1 MRRFLLAASAALAL
15 AACADS
21 TTHAPTASDA
31 PRHARSPRTIPDPT
45 MQTVTNIFTSQTPA
59 STLDTG
65 GSAWEVGTR
74 FFVTDSGCIT
84 GFRYWRGVGETGTV
98 RFNLWDNS
106 GNRLATVTD
115 TPSGSGWHTKNL
127 TGVVCLDLNTYYLV
141 SANTNTKQ
149 VKTFGA
155 FNSGPIVNGDLT
167 ATEGYYGQPAG
178 SRPTTSSGSN
188 FFVDVYFDDG
198 WSY

>member
-1 MRRFLLAASAALAL
+1 MRRFLLATSAALAL
-15 AACADS
+15 AACTDA
-21 TTHAPTASDA
+21 APTTPAGAAGPAS
-31 PRHARSPRTIPDPT
+31 RTILEPGGI
-45 MQTVTNIFTSQTPA
+45 QTVWNIFTSQTPA

-84 GFRYWRGVGETGTV
+84 GFRYWRAVGETGSV
-98 RFNLWDNS
+98 RFNLWDLA

-115 TPSGSGWHTKNL
+115 TPTGSGWKAKNL

-155 FNSGPIVNGDLT
+155 FNSGPISNGPVHAT
-167 ATEGYYGQPAG
+167 AGYYGQPGGA
-178 SRPTTSSGSN
+178 RPTTSSGSN
-188 FFVDVYFDDG
+188 FFVDVYFDDS